1 MDACRVVAQTS
12 GLGDA
17 LLWLGIL
24 LGLVF
29 VGGTVIFGLR
39 RRLRGTEDGPGGDL
53 DLESFRQLLA
63 AGKISPEE
71 FEAARAAILARHGV
85 EERGRTVSPI
95 DPTRVRARPGVDLT
109 GEPLPRP
116 HDPGTGEK
124 RGGPREGPK
133 N

>member
-1 MDACRVVAQTS
+1 MDASHLVAQSS

-29 VGGTVIFGLR
+29 IGGTMIFGIR
-39 RRLRGTEDGPGGDL
+39 RRVRGPDTETGGDL
-53 DLESFRQLLA
+53 DLESFRRLLA
-63 AGKISPEE
+63 AGKITPAE
-71 FEAARAAILARHGV
+71 FEAARAAIVARHGV
-85 EERGRTVSPI
+85 RESDRTVSPI

-116 HDPGTGEK
+116 RDPGSGEK
-124 RGGPREGPK
+124 RERPTQGPE